1 MHESLVVSRR
11 QGAKRVRSWLFWI
24 LCCLGSGHAYADGT
38 SLLCSSMG
46 GGEVVDLG
54 TLLPGQEINLTI
66 MSSCR
71 VLKAVSTVLTFKQ
84 VYTEGTGPVMS
95 VFYTNN
101 SRPVPQDNTG
111 PSTACN
117 PASCS
122 GNMTVD
128 ATALYYAT
136 IKGVADITPGP
147 HTFYIALISN
157 VVGVADTTTVGV
169 VNATYQIAKPSCI
182 MGSLSAL
189 ALPFGTLNSDNVAS
203 SQKIAQIDLFCS
215 DALKP
220 YLVMRPAQGV
230 VGGSV
235 GVANTTLSGLSMVT
249 TWADDNTPFDFN
261 GAHLTPLKKGM
272 NYIRLAFWPRVT
284 AGEFPAGKFSGQYT
298 LSIYYP

>member
-11 QGAKRVRSWLFWI
+11 QAKRVRLWLFWI
-24 LCCLGSGHAYADGT
+24 LCSLGGGHAYADGT
-38 SLLCSSMG
+38 SLLCNPMG
-46 GGEVVDLG
+46 KAGVVELG
-54 TLLPGQEINLTI
+54 TLQPMQEINLSI
-66 MSSCR
+66 MASCQ

-95 VFYTNN
+95 VFFMNN
-101 SRPVPQDNTG
+101 SRPVPQDGAG

-122 GNMTVD
+122 GNMTVG

-136 IKGVADITPGP
+136 IKGVADTTPGP
-147 HTFYIALISN
+147 HTVYIALISN
-157 VVGVADTTTVGV
+157 TVGVADTTTIGV
-169 VNATYQIAKPSCI
+169 VTATYKIAQPSCI
-182 MGSLSAL
+182 MGSLPTLSL
-189 ALPFGTLNSDNVAS
+189 SFGTLNNDNVAS
-203 SQKIAQIDLFCS
+203 SKKVAQVDLFCT

-235 GVANTTLSGLSMVT
+235 GVAKTTLSGLSMVT

-272 NYIRLAFWPRVT
+272 NYIRLAFLPRVT